1 MRKLTVVTSLLL
13 IVVSAVTVSCQ
24 SDEKDS
30 KKNNGG
36 EFTPTFVQIQ
46 TPKGF
51 GQPMPIPPDNPTS
64 KEGVELGRHLFYEK
78 KLSRD
83 NTISCGCC
91 HRQEAAFTD
100 PGRRFSLG
108 VDGRVGIINAM
119 AIVNMIWQEHFFWD
133 GRSHSLEHQAF
144 FPIIDELEMD
154 NTWEDV
160 EQKLAATDLYPPM
173 FKAAFGD
180 EEVTQERI
188 TKAIAQF
195 ERTLISANSK
205 YDKAKLRNPPE
216 ASFTTLEEEGFI
228 LFEESE
234 RGDCF
239 HCHGGSFTGQTFAA
253 YGALQFSNNGLDPL
267 SEMADGR
274 YAITGDPDDRG
285 KFKIPT
291 LRNVALTGPY
301 MHDGRF
307 NTLREVIEHYNTGG
321 VNSPTIDVNMK
332 HVGVGLN
339 LSEREKNAI
348 EAFLETLT
356 DPDFV
361 TNPDFSDPFE
371 NDPDYIPCP

>member
-1 MRKLTVVTSLLL
+1 MTRTITLTLVLFLVGF
-13 IVVSAVTVSCQ
+13 AACQ
-24 SDEKDS
+24 SDEKDE
-30 KKNNGG
+30 KNGNGG
-36 EFTPTFVQIQ
+36 SDFNPKYVQVETPT
-46 TPKGF
+46 GF
-51 GQPMPIPPDNPTS
+51 GQPMPIPPDNPTTE
-64 KEGVELGRHLFYEK
+64 EGIELGRHLFYEK

-91 HRQEAAFTD
+91 HQQDAAFTD

-108 VDGRVGIINAM
+108 VEGRVGIINTM
-119 AIVNMIWQEHFFWD
+119 AIINMLWQEHFFWD

-154 NTWEDV
+154 NTWQDV
-160 EQKLAATDLYPPM
+160 EQKLEATDLYPPM

-180 EEVTQERI
+180 ETITQERI

-205 YDKAKLRNPPE
+205 YDKVKLRNSPTE
-216 ASFTTLEEEGFI
+216 SFTPLEEEGFI
-228 LFEESE
+228 LFEQSE

-253 YGALQFSNNGLDPL
+253 YGALQFSNNGLDNL
-267 SEMADGR
+267 ADMAEGR
-274 YAITGDPDDRG
+274 YAVTGDPDDMG

-291 LRNVALTGPY
+291 MRNIALTGPY

-307 NTLREVIEHYNTGG
+307 NTLREVIEHYNEGG
-321 VNSPTIDVNMK
+321 KMSPTIDVNMK

-339 LSEREKNAI
+339 LSEREKNAL

-356 DPDFV
+356 DADFV
-361 TNPDFSDPFE
+361 TNPDFSDPFI

>member
-1 MRKLTVVTSLLL
+1 MKKHITLVVTL
-13 IVVSAVTVSCQ
+13 IFVGFVACQ
-24 SDEKDS
+24 SDEKEE
-30 KKNNGG
+30 KNGNGG
-36 EFTPTFVQIQ
+36 ADEFNPKYVQIE

-51 GQPMPIPPDNPTS
+51 GQPMPIPPDNPTTE
-64 KEGVELGRHLFYEK
+64 EGIELGRHLFYEK

-100 PGRRFSLG
+100 PGRRFSIG
-108 VDGRVGIINAM
+108 VDGREGIINSM
-119 AIVNMIWQEHFFWD
+119 AIINMLWQEHFFWD

-173 FKAAFGD
+173 FEAAFGD
-180 EEVTQERI
+180 KTITQDRI

-205 YDKAKLRNPPE
+205 YDRVKLRSNPTE
-216 ASFTTLEEEGFI
+216 SFTPLEEEGFI
-228 LFEESE
+228 LFELSE

-239 HCHGGSFTGQTFAA
+239 HCHGATFTGETFAA
-253 YGALQFSNNGLDPL
+253 YGSLQFSNNGLDRL
-267 SEMADGR
+267 ADMAEGR
-274 YAITGDPDDRG
+274 YAVTGDPDDMG

-291 LRNVALTGPY
+291 MRNVALTGPY

-307 NTLREVIEHYNTGG
+307 NTLREVIEHYNEGG
-321 VNSPTIDVNMK
+321 KMSPTIDVNMK
-332 HVGVGLN
+332 HVNIGLN
-339 LSEREKNAI
+339 LSEREKNAL

-356 DPDFV
+356 DAEFV
-361 TNPDFSDPFE
+361 TNPDFSDPFI